1 MCLCVREAVDFFNQ
15 INMLYGTITEF
26 CTEDSCPV
34 MSAGRKYE
42 YHWADGTTVK
52 KPIKCSAPKY
62 IDYLMSWVQC
72 QLDDESLFPSR
83 IGLYMSV
90 CLCLCL
96 SDSVILSLCQLDDES
111 LFPSMIGYSVCLFV
125 CVCVSAVTIPAF
137 KWTIDFEWCVNQKST
152 IRFNSIRFSN
162 VTYGGMRHKCTLNIT
177 RQRAHV
183 RPGWICNTCVRSVWL
198 SYLCIKIWFP

>member
-1 MCLCVREAVDFFNQ
+1 MRQDNLKDIINDTVRKNWNVCVTYVAVDFFNQ

-72 QLDDESLFPSR
+72 QLDDETLFPSR
-83 IGLYMSV
+83 IGQCCLYISHSTFGV
-90 CLCLCL
+90 LQNKIYFW
-96 SDSVILSLCQLDDES
+96 VRES
-111 LFPSMIGYSVCLFV
+111 
-125 CVCVSAVTIPAF
+125 
-137 KWTIDFEWCVNQKST
+137 
-152 IRFNSIRFSN
+152 
-162 VTYGGMRHKCTLNIT
+162 IT
-177 RQRAHV
+177 R
-183 RPGWICNTCVRSVWL
+183 
-198 SYLCIKIWFP
+198 F